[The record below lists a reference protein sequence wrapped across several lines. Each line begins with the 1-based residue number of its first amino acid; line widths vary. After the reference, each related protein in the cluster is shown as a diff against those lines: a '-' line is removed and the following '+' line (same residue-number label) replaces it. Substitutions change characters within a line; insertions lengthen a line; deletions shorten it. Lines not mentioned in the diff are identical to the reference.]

1 MVNCLFSIR
10 KQIVYGSSIKGKQI
24 HYPADYGLMMM
35 AKGRQMSCF
44 CVSQCKTLNDLHH
57 SNPLNLSRLRRKRK
71 M

>member
-1 MVNCLFSIR
+1 MLNKQFTIR
-10 KQIVYGSSIKGKQI
+10 KQIVYGSSVKGKQI
-24 HYPADYGLMMM
+24 HYPADHGLMMM

-44 CVSQCKTLNDLHH
+44 CVSQCNILIVLHH